1 MPGFFDDD
9 KDDESLT
16 FSYFIEKFSGL
27 DTQDQKDILKYA
39 NAAALGAVFD
49 RINKGLS
56 GTESIGLIDD
66 LYLVLQKYKQQSNTI
81 RSPLWL
87 KFYDVFD
94 KLSAKLKDYNYKLT
108 YFDIVALIN
117 LTDMLQ
123 LPLGSRNR
131 LMLQLDKDNLIDETF
146 FDNLETYLSIED
158 MTSENVNK
166 CIRLTLGIKDYT
178 EKFMTKISPKLFA
191 DKTKIAEIILDLT
204 TVVSVIKD
212 LRKKNII
219 PEYYPYLASYA
230 IDNSRNSTPLNKVFF
245 KSLMLIDDSEVYP
258 FIKEVIDGFQLNNNE
273 DILSTFF
280 YNLIGSSVVNDSNIS
295 DDITEILGYTIP
307 TLVNIYS
314 IKYSDVFSFL
324 ENNKDIDLYIK
335 AILLLSILKNGT
347 NPNKDEVEIITKKY
361 YENFLSYAFSKNLIT
376 YDPEIYTYYV
386 KLNQGKDLHNDPNF
400 KKWVQ
405 DWYIP
410 HSKLKDDSFF
420 TFSEQ
425 EQACYLNEPE
435 KYKVENTSLGTV
447 SVDVLKYNINNI
459 DGREFAYIY
468 KYKDQQSIPPEFQ
481 DIITRRKET
490 LNFTLNFTNS
500 EITDYHTELRSL
512 EAYKKY
518 IEKQALF
525 ISSLSLYEYGIV
537 FSHFT
542 GMFQYSTNYIKNR
555 GNVDTSLPIYS
566 CLFELIIGVCL
577 ENGIDI
583 GIKDLQEGMTLSEIF
598 YTKLSGK
605 KNNNMDKTEIKDL
618 ALNISKKFMERYYVE
633 FNKIFEKAPE
643 VEDDLVIYRG
653 VRDVYWNNNISK
665 GEFSALNIQSTTLI
679 PHLPGNPYDII
690 SNYTDASSEKDT
702 TSCCLKRIL
711 LKKGCRS
718 IFIQLMEP
726 IKRPLNQVI
735 LPSYSKYIV
744 KEVHDKLMIKD
755 LKKNQA
761 CNTQKDFI
769 KTFDMEVIQ
778 TPSYPSVED
787 VVSKFSSH
795 FKDWMYD
802 PNSHW
807 IVKGGYGLKK
817 VMEIRY
823 NKKDVIKTDDIDISV
838 LFTKNDED
846 KIKNYKDKLIKEFND
861 FAYSTGVPYLFSY
874 IEPRYIGEKE
884 LKWICQFSYAGREWI
899 DISLVYYTSGKLEV
913 DKDVS
918 EKVGLPVKTIVGYA
932 KDYKEILREE
942 NIRGIDDRTYQ
953 KRNPKT
959 GFLAM
964 KGRKDIQRT
973 KELCF
978 IEEVEKEFPTL
989 CSFLKLSAVRVF
1001 MNLPENELKKLL
1013 K

>member
-1 MPGFFDDD
+1 MNNMFTNLFNSGNEDRFTLR
-9 KDDESLT
+9 S
-16 FSYFIEKFSGL
+16 FIEKYN
-27 DTQDQKDILKYA
+27 DIEKDIKKNILKYLDDK
-39 NAAALGAVFD
+39 NQNIIEE
-49 RINKGLS
+49 INLISEK
-56 GTESIGLIDD
+56 LIDQGI
-66 LYLVLQKYKQQSNTI
+66 YS
-81 RSPLWL
+81 SPLDEDDVLIDLL
-87 KFYDVFD
+87 KE
-94 KLSAKLKDYNYKLT
+94 LKKYNYDLT
-108 YFDIVALIN
+108 YKDVKKIIN
-117 LTDMLQ
+117 YISSKK
-123 LPLGSRNR
+123 PRERNFVKSIF
-131 LMLQLDKDNLIDETF
+131 MFSKID
-146 FDNLETYLSIED
+146 DVYID
-158 MTSENVNK
+158 
-166 CIRLTLGIKDYT
+166 
-178 EKFMTKISPKLFA
+178 KFMSKISPELFK
-191 DKTKIAEIILDLT
+191 DKTRLFYIVLGLKELDID
-204 TVVSVIKD
+204 SDDIK
-212 LRKKNII
+212 RWRMKNII
-219 PEYYPYLASYA
+219 PEYYDALISEMKTLLINAVNKKKKDFNVKMYFIYSLSLLYESEIKPYLKE
-230 IDNSRNSTPLNKVFF
+230 IFDIF
-245 KSLMLIDDSEVYP
+245 KT
-258 FIKEVIDGFQLNNNE
+258 KNNE
-273 DILSTFF
+273 EIIAIF
-280 YNLIGSSVVNDSNIS
+280 YNKIGEGFTCSR
-295 DDITEILGYTIP
+295 TAEEYYEINRVSEYLLP
-307 TLVNIYS
+307 SLVNIYNITYADIIS
-314 IKYSDVFSFL
+314 FVNNSLPRMTKVLNKLFFSVLLNGLQPTKEELEIIKNYYKDFL
-324 ENNKDIDLYIK
+324 KDGLEKNLFTYDTEMYTDYIK
-335 AILLLSILKNGT
+335 
-347 NPNKDEVEIITKKY
+347 
-361 YENFLSYAFSKNLIT
+361 LI
-376 YDPEIYTYYV
+376 
-386 KLNQGKDLHNDPNF
+386 QGKNLHNDPNF

-405 DWYIP
+405 EWYIP
-410 HSKLKDDSFF
+410 HSKLKDDNFF

-468 KYKDQQSIPPEFQ
+468 KYKDQQSIPPEEK

-490 LNFTLNFTNS
+490 IDINLKFTNS

-512 EAYKKY
+512 ESYKRY
-518 IEKQALF
+518 IENQALF
-525 ISSLSLYEYGIV
+525 ISSLSLYEYGIL

-542 GMFQYSTNYIKNR
+542 PIFQYSTKYIKSR
-555 GNVDTSLPIYS
+555 GNVDKSLPICS
-566 CLFELIIGVCL
+566 CLIELIIQVCL
-577 ENGIDI
+577 DNGIEVGLEDL
-583 GIKDLQEGMTLSEIF
+583 KDVMNLEELF

-605 KNNNMDKTEIKDL
+605 SNMDSVEIKDL

-643 VEDDLVIYRG
+643 VEDDLILYRG

-690 SNYTDASSEKDT
+690 NNYTDYSSEKNT
-702 TSCCLKRIL
+702 ASCCLKRIL

-718 IFIQLMEP
+718 IFIQLIEP
-726 IKRPLNQVI
+726 AKRPLSQVI
-735 LPSYSKYIV
+735 LPSYSVYKIKKVY
-744 KEVHDKLMIKD
+744 EKLMIKD
-755 LKKNQA
+755 A
-761 CNTQKDFI
+761 GTEEGCNTQKDFI

-778 TPSYPSVED
+778 TPNYPSVED
-787 VVSKFSSH
+787 VVSKFSNH
-795 FKDWMYD
+795 FKSWMHD

-846 KIKNYKDKLIKEFND
+846 EIKAYKDKLIKEFND
-861 FAYSTGVPYLFSY
+861 FAYTTGVPYLFSY

-899 DISLVYYTSGKLEV
+899 DISLVYSTLGKVEV
-913 DKDVS
+913 DDLVS

-942 NIRGIDDRTYQ
+942 NIKGVDKRTYK

-989 CSFLKLSAVRVF
+989 CSYLKLSSVSDF